1 MHRPTLYIE
10 SVDASTDS
18 VDASID
24 SKNNFESVDASAD
37 SETRVC
43 RCVHRLYTE
52 SVDASTDSIYRV
64 GRCIHRLYIQS
75 RSMHP
80 PTLYRV
86 GRCIH
91 QPMKYGLSCQLS
103 TDWLHHFGTI
113 YYKTINFLKSCL
125 PIESMMVDHDISFII
140 QWGICTQVYLMCHN
154 LEGTLL
160 ECIYF

>member
-1 MHRPTLYIE
+1 MHPQTLVSE

-18 VDASID
+18 KNIFWVCGCID
-24 SKNNFESVDASAD
+24 RLQNQSLWMHRQTMKLESA
-37 SETRVC
+37 
-43 RCVHRLYTE
+43 
-52 SVDASTDSIYRV
+52 DASTDSKTRV
-64 GRCIHRLYIQS
+64 CGCIHRLYIQS